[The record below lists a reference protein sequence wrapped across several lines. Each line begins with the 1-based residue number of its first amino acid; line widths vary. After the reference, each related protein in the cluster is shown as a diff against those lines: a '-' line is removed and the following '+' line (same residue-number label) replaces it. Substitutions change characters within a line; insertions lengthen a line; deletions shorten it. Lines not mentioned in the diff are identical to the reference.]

1 MVRGAGPGRGVAA
14 RAHPA
19 EAPPASA
26 RAVPVS
32 AYVETRSLYEGPVE
46 GGCGGLV
53 KYVSVQ
59 HVGRGLRVH
68 KQEDP
73 LLRAGVTKQPVY
85 PGPRPHP
92 RSAWRGAGSARGG
105 ASGTLR
111 LQTLSGGNAPVL
123 RCLQDHQVLGLIP
136 EVGGGGSVMDADP
149 GWGRPQPS
157 RPARHWRQTGW
168 PQHHDPGQ
176 VAGAGG
182 LCLDYQMRD
191 LLPSGDIQ
199 ASWLDV
205 NPREY
210 FISSSIL
217 ALCHLLLGFLL
228 STLSTFFFF
237 LMNFPSRVQK
247 MRKDEAQAS

>member
-1 MVRGAGPGRGVAA
+1 MWRPRQVCLCPARRTGPARPQAGRPTSPCRRHQAA
-14 RAHPA
+14 R
-19 EAPPASA
+19 
-26 RAVPVS
+26 VPS
-32 AYVETRSLYEGPVE
+32 
-46 GGCGGLV
+46 
-53 KYVSVQ
+53 
-59 HVGRGLRVH
+59 
-68 KQEDP
+68 
-73 LLRAGVTKQPVY
+73 
-85 PGPRPHP
+85 PRP
-92 RSAWRGAGSARGG
+92 RSAWRGGGEGARGG

-111 LQTLSGGNAPVL
+111 LQTLSGGNAPDL
-123 RCLQDHQVLGLIP
+123 RCLQDHQVLGVIP
-136 EVGGGGSVMDADP
+136 EVGGGRSVMDADP

-168 PQHHDPGQ
+168 SQHHDPGQ

-237 LMNFPSRVQK
+237 FFL
-247 MRKDEAQAS
+247 